1 MTTEEKTARLDL
13 TEEDLR
19 LIADSLLAY
28 AENLSHVADKMN
40 WNSDLQDKIFVH
52 RGKIRSLYTVI
63 AAHIH

>member
-1 MTTEEKTARLDL
+1 MTTEEKTVRLDL

-19 LIADSLLAY
+19 LIADALLAY

-40 WNSDLQDKIFVH
+40 WNSDLQDEVFVH

-63 AAHIH
+63 TAHIH